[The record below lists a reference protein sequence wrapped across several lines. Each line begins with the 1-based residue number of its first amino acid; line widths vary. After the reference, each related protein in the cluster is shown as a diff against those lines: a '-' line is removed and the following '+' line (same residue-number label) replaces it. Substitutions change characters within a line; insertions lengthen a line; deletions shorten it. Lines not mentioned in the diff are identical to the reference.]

1 MDSVSEQ
8 ATKASYAISQIIA
21 KRTKPFSDAEYVKE
35 CLNAVVEVICPE
47 KKGVFN
53 SVILWQYN
61 HQKSGILI

>member
-21 KRTKPFSDAEYVKE
+21 KRAKPFSDAEYVKE

-53 SVILWQYN
+53 SVIL
-61 HQKSGILI
+61 